1 MLRITVVENQRVRRV
16 IVEGRLTAPWASELA
31 GACQT
36 AEAGLQN
43 RKLIVDLRNVNAI
56 SPEGEDVLL
65 DLIRRKVKFV
75 CGVYTKE
82 IVRQLVRRTRSGMR
96 DSTDEH

>member
-16 IVEGRLTAPWASELA
+16 VVEGRLIAPWASELA
-31 GACQT
+31 GACQA
-36 AEAGLQN
+36 AEAALEN

-65 DLIRRKVKFV
+65 DLIRRKVKLV
-75 CGVYTKE
+75 CGVYTRE
-82 IVRQLVRRTRSGMR
+82 IVRQLLRRPPRGVR
-96 DSTDEH
+96 DSADE

>member
-16 IVEGRLTAPWASELA
+16 IVEGRLIAPWASELA
-31 GACQT
+31 AACQT
-36 AEAGLQN
+36 AEADLQG

-65 DLIRRKVKFV
+65 DLIRKKVKFV
-75 CGVYTKE
+75 CGVYAKE
-82 IVRQLVRRTRSGMR
+82 IVRQLVRRTRREML
-96 DSTDEH
+96 DSADE